1 MKPTHIT
8 NVIVFSAL
16 IFAILISCV
25 PASSAV
31 SPAPEGFSFG
41 ENYYT
46 VYGNP
51 NLSASL
57 VGDNL
62 FDRGEEV
69 TLNINLMNKG
79 VITSFRSDNDFALN
93 DADTDLNK
101 KLEQTEMQYESM
113 QTTAIGIVASLVSQ
127 HPEIRIK
134 SGPQEAGTL
143 ATGEKLEST
152 LKYNIEISEDAKP
165 GLYPLGLGMLYGYQK
180 NVQVDGENETDTGIK
195 NLEVGLWYDTMMQNA
210 VIIIEVDSK
219 ADFDA
224 SDAIGT
230 LHSGEENVIS
240 VTYSNTGDLPV
251 KDAVVRIS
259 VIDPFS
265 TSDDQAYLGDVAPGE
280 KAIAKFKL
288 KVDEGATVK
297 AYSINSEI
305 RYEDVDGNN
314 VISDVVKFRVNTLPP
329 IPASEKMDKFK
340 PIVGLFVIGIVAYAG
355 LKLWRSKNGNE
366 NKNRNE

>member
-1 MKPTHIT
+1 MKQTHIT
-8 NVIVFSAL
+8 TVIIFSAL
-16 IFAILISCV
+16 IFAISMACV
-25 PASSAV
+25 PASAV
-31 SPAPEGFSFG
+31 SASSASLPEGFGFG

-62 FDRGEEV
+62 FDRGDEV
-69 TLNINLMNKG
+69 TLDINLMNKG
-79 VITSFRSDNDFALN
+79 VITSFRSEKDFVYDSDYKLN
-93 DADTDLNK
+93 Q
-101 KLEQTEMQYESM
+101 KLEQTEMQYEAM
-113 QTTAIGIVASLVSQ
+113 QTTAIGIVATLVSQ
-127 HPEIRIK
+127 YPEIRIK

-143 ATGEKLEST
+143 ASGETLESP
-152 LKYNIEISEDAKP
+152 LQYNIEISEDAKP

-180 NVQVDGENETDTGIK
+180 NVQVDGENETDSGIK
-195 NLEVGLWYDTMMQNA
+195 NLEVGLWYEPMMQNA
-210 VIIIEVDSK
+210 IIIIEVDSK

-240 VTYSNTGDLPV
+240 VTYRNTGDLPV

-265 TSDDQAYLGDVAPGE
+265 TSDDQAYLGDMASGE
-280 KAIAKFKL
+280 SAIAKFKL

-340 PIVGLFVIGIVAYAG
+340 PIIGLFLIGIVAYVG
-355 LKLWRSKNGNE
+355 LRLWKS
-366 NKNRNE
+366 KNRNE